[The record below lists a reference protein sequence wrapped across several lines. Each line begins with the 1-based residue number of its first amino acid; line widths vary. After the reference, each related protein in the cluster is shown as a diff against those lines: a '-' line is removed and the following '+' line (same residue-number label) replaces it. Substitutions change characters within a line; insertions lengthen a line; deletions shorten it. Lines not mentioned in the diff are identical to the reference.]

1 MGNISSTEKRRR
13 HSRYKLPK
21 PVGGR
26 TRDVV
31 ENLRSRSSDEQGG
44 SAVGDDFGGGELQR
58 EAQLLSGGKKI
69 TIVND
74 DLPSTV
80 HMESEENRDA
90 MSVSRVPSG
99 SEVDLVPSSVDSD
112 LSLDKTVRTRITW
125 KGPGT
130 SVYVT
135 GTFTRWKKMVP
146 LPKDE
151 QTNYHTA
158 TVHLPMGI
166 QKLQF
171 VVDDEWTHSDDLPK
185 ATDSFGQ
192 LVNIINVDENGHY
205 LDAKESQD
213 QPFTFALPSQHS
225 HQQMSYDYCTDIP
238 SVFVNPVDAEQ
249 FYSEGYCDPPQL
261 PPQLEAVIIDDGRSK
276 FDDTSILPIPNHV
289 VINHMA
295 ASTVK
300 NNVIAVATSTRY
312 YNKYV
317 TQILHSPLSLQTAP
331 KDDNN
336 HHTTKDSA
344 KAEKVDRN

>member
-1 MGNISSTEKRRR
+1 M
-13 HSRYKLPK
+13 
-21 PVGGR
+21 
-26 TRDVV
+26 V

-44 SAVGDDFGGGELQR
+44 SVAGDDFGGGELQR
-58 EAQLLSGGKKI
+58 EAQLLSDGKKI
-69 TIVND
+69 TIVNE
-74 DLPSTV
+74 DLPSTA
-80 HMESEENRDA
+80 HLESEENDNPGA

-99 SEVDLVPSSVDSD
+99 SEVDLVPSSADSD
-112 LSLDKTVRTRITW
+112 LSLDKTVRTHLTW

-146 LPKDE
+146 LLKDE
-151 QTNYHTA
+151 QSNYHTA
-158 TVHLPMGI
+158 TVHLPVGI

-225 HQQMSYDYCTDIP
+225 HQQKSYDYCTDIP

-249 FYSEGYCDPPQL
+249 FYSEGNCDPPQL
-261 PPQLEAVIIDDGRSK
+261 PPQLEAVIIDEGRSK

-317 TQILHSPLSLQTAP
+317 TQILHSPLSLQTVPP
-331 KDDNN
+331 KDDKD
-336 HHTTKDSA
+336 HQATTKHSA
-344 KAEKVDRN
+344 KAETVGEN